1 MALVEY
7 IKQRPHV
14 YCIKGRKLEGGAYE
28 GMLYRVKMIGNNE
41 QLLFIKSI
49 DDAKNWE
56 DLVAKAKSSVAEVK
70 TSK

>member
-49 DDAKNWE
+49 DGAKSWD
-56 DLVAKAKSSVAEVK
+56 DLVAQASAAVTEAKSSK
-70 TSK
+70 

>member
-1 MALVEY
+1 
-7 IKQRPHV
+7 
-14 YCIKGRKLEGGAYE
+14 
-28 GMLYRVKMIGNNE
+28 MLYRVKMIGNNE